1 MYLACQRAVLR
12 SSSASCLL
20 LTLFSAPPRLVPPC
34 SKARGS
40 WRSPCG
46 AWRRSAG
53 PWKSSWSAETS
64 WSGTCLAYHASRCV
78 RAQLFGL
85 HLCPAA
91 SSPAFFIRPVSL
103 HQACAFSQGSRALP
117 PPACNKCLMSWCAA
131 FSCTPLQR
139 PQSAVARTMEVLG
152 PEAMLQLRT
161 STTAAPTAG
170 THTAYTQAGAHGQ
183 SSYLSHLGGASS
195 ASLAASAAGGGRPQS
210 APVKRPASAAP
221 SAYQSSAVDAAA
233 GGTVR
238 YKQPEAQVG
247 ATPRR
252 PHSAVQRTGQRD
264 RAVHITQRPTGDH
277 WSLYSTAPQAQV
289 QSVQGAPTLGGALVA
304 AVGSGTGTG
313 TAGAGGAAAGSG
325 AWTPPKK
332 SAIEASFLSRLQR
345 SASCRG

>member
-1 MYLACQRAVLR
+1 MCKRAVLR

-20 LTLFSAPPRLVPPC
+20 LTLFPAPPCLSPRAAKREVPGGVPAARGGAAPVPGSRAGAPKPAGQGPVRHTTQAGVRALNSSGCTCVLLPLPLHFSSGLYLYSRLV
-34 SKARGS
+34 
-40 WRSPCG
+40 
-46 AWRRSAG
+46 
-53 PWKSSWSAETS
+53 
-64 WSGTCLAYHASRCV
+64 
-78 RAQLFGL
+78 F
-85 HLCPAA
+85 
-91 SSPAFFIRPVSL
+91 L
-103 HQACAFSQGSRALP
+103 HQAAALCP
-117 PPACNKCLMSWCAA
+117 TCVQQVPDVLVRCILLY
-131 FSCTPLQR
+131 PLQR

-221 SAYQSSAVDAAA
+221 SAYQGSAVDVAA

-313 TAGAGGAAAGSG
+313 TASAGGAAAGSG